1 MLTTSTRYPA
11 PRRQTA
17 SLLRGVLGVG
27 FAVCLLPAAHGQTS
41 GAVLG
46 VYSARIQD
54 DTTAV
59 YGIIR
64 QIHDY
69 PLSRGT
75 VLAVQVTA
83 ASGEAS
89 TAARRQAGAQPC
101 QACTAT
107 HYFLVREAADAR
119 PKPLIHAP
127 GPVTYIHVDGRE
139 YMLGSVRLAWPDEGG
154 PRLERATLMQTG
166 FAPPLFKR
174 RIRIRFDDP
183 VELGPR
189 ADRVVEMATAD
200 MLHIEDR
207 ARQGSP

>member
-17 SLLRGVLGVG
+17 SLRRGVLGVG
-27 FAVCLLPAAHGQTS
+27 LAVCLLPAAHGQTP

-83 ASGEAS
+83 APDEAS
-89 TAARRQAGAQPC
+89 TAARRQAGEQPC
-101 QACTAT
+101 HTCTTT
-107 HYFLVREAADAR
+107 HYFLVREPADAR
-119 PKPLIHAP
+119 PKLLIHAP

-174 RIRIRFDDP
+174 RIRIRFDAP
-183 VELGPR
+183 VEPGPR
-189 ADRVVEMATAD
+189 ADRIVEMAMAD
-200 MLHIEDR
+200 MRPVEHR
-207 ARQGSP
+207 AQQGSP

>member
-1 MLTTSTRYPA
+1 MLITSTRYPA

-17 SLLRGVLGVG
+17 WLPRGLLGVG
-27 FAVCLLPAAHGQTS
+27 LAVGLLAVAHGQTS
-41 GAVLG
+41 GTVLG
-46 VYSARIQD
+46 VFSARIQD

-69 PLSRGT
+69 PLGRDK

-83 ASGEAS
+83 GPGEPS
-89 TAARRQAGAQPC
+89 TAARRQAGERPC
-101 QACTAT
+101 QTCTAT
-107 HYFLVREAADAR
+107 RYFLVREPADAR
-119 PKPLIHAP
+119 PKLLIRAP
-127 GPVTYIHVDGRE
+127 GRVTYIHVDGRE

-174 RIRIRFDDP
+174 RIRIRFDDT
-183 VELGPR
+183 VEPGPL

-200 MLHIEDR
+200 MSHIEHR
-207 ARQGSP
+207 GRQGGL